1 MQACANT
8 NWGLWPITC
17 RATPRCASSCEV
29 GRRAATTR
37 NWDGSCY
44 WKSSSRKSARRARAA
59 TLREVYR
66 SKGSRCLHGILFCS
80 LRFTCK
86 HKEIDCGPDETRTRD
101 LRHARAERRFR
112 SDSSTFG
119 NALKQARFAICPI
132 TNVRRCSR
140 RLSSNCRQLI
150 QIRISFVWQM
160 RPMAPLTTTLGV
172 ARLDA
177 G

>member
-1 MQACANT
+1 MIRRPLQNVVVVDRDASRRILAGDLWWLVWHMYELYPRVQYGCSKKPRIATETSLCAV
-8 NWGLWPITC
+8 GLCCKT
-17 RATPRCASSCEV
+17 V
-29 GRRAATTR
+29 
-37 NWDGSCY
+37 DF
-44 WKSSSRKSARRARAA
+44 
-59 TLREVYR
+59 R
-66 SKGSRCLHGILFCS
+66 S
-80 LRFTCK
+80 
-86 HKEIDCGPDETRTRD
+86 GPDETRTRD

-140 RLSSNCRQLI
+140 RLSSHCRQLI

-160 RPMAPLTTTLGV
+160 RPMAPLTTTLSV